1 MAKEKFCTKGEAFM
15 IKGCS
20 KRMIVLK
27 DTGSDIFEE
36 AYFVLKSR
44 TGIEGCR
51 INTEK
56 EFVAEANRI
65 IAEAADG
72 AEKYGSRCEKK
83 SSKKMFWYGVLFGT
97 VICCCAAA
105 VLKISGIT

>member
-1 MAKEKFCTKGEAFM
+1 M

-20 KRMIVLK
+20 RRMIVLK

-44 TGIEGCR
+44 IAGCR

-56 EFVAEANRI
+56 EFIAEANRI

-72 AEKYGSRCEKK
+72 AGKYESRREEK
-83 SSKKMFWYGVLFGT
+83 SSKKMFWCGALSGVLF
-97 VICCCAAA
+97 CCFAAA
-105 VLKISGIT
+105 VMKLAGLF